1 MKGEKPP
8 VENLYY
14 SMNAVIAIAIALQKS
29 QMQSKETVYWVSLKH
44 VFSLYMYASTFTNF
58 CTILSVRKQSS

>member
-44 VFSLYMYASTFTNF
+44 VFSLYIYMPQLLQTFA
-58 CTILSVRKQSS
+58 QSSL